1 MKRLLLSTLALILLA
16 CRAATDTPPPQS
28 TTTIPAPA
36 AEVTPQTIQANN
48 PTPAPPVQTSH
59 PDPTPETSQTGDP
72 TPAPPVQTSHPDP
85 TPETSQ
91 TGDPTPAS
99 PVQTSPS
106 ASTPQDSQ
114 ANNPTPTPPVQ
125 TSPSASTPETS
136 QAGNPAPTPPDQPPA
151 TRFTPQVTQVGDP
164 AVNYASIEFTA
175 DNRYM
180 VWFEMT
186 DTRGNGIVWHCGV
199 DPATGDLIP
208 PDGKGFRAFESTVF
222 GRANPGLDA
231 DGPYYVGMDR
241 AGTMILVRPT
251 GPTVGAIRALPTPS
265 DLTRRA
271 IYPTILPDQPG
282 GFVFWIK
289 NEAVPGG
296 GTNRANAWFEL
307 HYISLDDPAQVHII
321 ERQERPRRGFA
332 PMDSAFARW
341 MKNKP
346 ALTYGF
352 ADANGVVQVRMLDLT
367 QPNPVPQAVTNDPGN
382 KVDPYSWFYNGREI
396 LIPGINAEARTHVYV
411 RNTGEA
417 EFRLAETIIPPAS
430 ALARPALA
438 QSNEPI
444 VFNGRTYTVYQV
456 NEAGA
461 SFWDM
466 TFGKAG
472 EIWLA
477 TLFET
482 PQQQWLLTDS
492 LTAKAEPEPLVGTS
506 RVWVF
511 YNVVEGDNPLTAV
524 WHLYRAE
531 TPIR

>member
-1 MKRLLLSTLALILLA
+1 MLPSQALREEEPMKRLLLSTLALILLA
-16 CRAATDTPPPQS
+16 CRAATNTPPPPS
-28 TTTIPAPA
+28 TTTIPMPV
-36 AEVTPQTIQANN
+36 AEVTPQ
-48 PTPAPPVQTSH
+48 
-59 PDPTPETSQTGDP
+59 DSQTNDP
-72 TPAPPVQTSHPDP
+72 TPAPLVQTS
-85 TPETSQ
+85 
-91 TGDPTPAS
+91 S
-99 PVQTSPS
+99 P

-114 ANNPTPTPPVQ
+114 TNDPTP
-125 TSPSASTPETS
+125 A
-136 QAGNPAPTPPDQPPA
+136 PPDQPAA
-151 TRFTPQVTQVGDP
+151 TGFTPQVTQVGDP
-164 AVNYASIEFTA
+164 AVNYASVEFTA

-199 DPATGDLIP
+199 DPTTGDLIP
-208 PDGKGFRAFESTVF
+208 PDGKGFRAFESTIF

-231 DGPYYVGMDR
+231 DGSYYVGMDR

-251 GPTVGAIRALPTPS
+251 GPTAGTIRPLPTPP

-296 GTNRANAWFEL
+296 GTNPANDWFEL
-307 HYISLDDPAQVHII
+307 HYISLDDPTQVNVI

-367 QPNPVPQAVTNDPGN
+367 QPNPAPQAVTNDPGN
-382 KVDPYSWFYNGREI
+382 KVDPYSWFYNEREI
-396 LIPGINAEARTHVYV
+396 LLAGINAEARTHVYI
-411 RNTGEA
+411 RNAGEA

-444 VFNGRTYTVYQV
+444 VFDERTYTVYQV

-461 SFWDM
+461 SFWNV

-482 PQQQWLLTDS
+482 PQQHWLLTDS
-492 LTAKAEPEPLVGTS
+492 LTAKAEPEPVVGTS

-511 YNVVEGDNPLTAV
+511 YNVIEGDNPLTAV